1 MLAIWKVA
9 EGGLLLAKYEQG
21 CGPSPNP
28 VWSLPSS
35 CRQKREL
42 LEDCWSPFTGYLA
55 EGVLP
60 QMHEERYKLRKLAT
74 CYFLHEGILFKKW
87 YDGDLLQCL
96 GPKEASEIFKEVH
109 AGEYRE
115 H

>member
-1 MLAIWKVA
+1 M
-9 EGGLLLAKYEQG
+9 
-21 CGPSPNP
+21 
-28 VWSLPSS
+28 
-35 CRQKREL
+35 
-42 LEDCWSPFTGYLA
+42 
-55 EGVLP
+55 
-60 QMHEERYKLRKLAT
+60 AT
-74 CYFLHEGILFKKW
+74 CYFLHEGILFKKG